1 MVEKIFRI
9 FGKIFTMA
17 LSTMKKIEVET
28 PKDTV
33 TMSYI
38 HPNEH
43 TARMISLAKAKEE
56 LNRKSGK
63 EVMHKILSQKM
74 YKTKDG
80 KYEGETVITQ
90 EN

>member
-1 MVEKIFRI
+1 
-9 FGKIFTMA
+9 MA
-17 LSTMKKIEVET
+17 IQIMKKIEVAA

-56 LNRKSGK
+56 LNKKAGK

-90 EN
+90 ED